1 MSEKL
6 KQLVNER
13 NSFLNR
19 LTKGRY
25 PLFHKRREF
34 TMSKETERLLI
45 RPLKKEDY
53 SNWLNE
59 FSNRLPSQHKHDK
72 GRMNMSNC
80 SEQWFAQLVKE
91 HQELAFT
98 DQAYIFGVFRKQD
111 DTHLGMIDFSTLAR
125 ENFQWGRIG
134 YSIHN
139 HFWRQGYGKEA
150 VLAALQLAFSELHYH
165 RIEAH
170 IHVNNTASIELAK
183 KVGMEYECV
192 RKAFLFESGEWSDHL
207 IFYRNK

>member
-13 NSFLNR
+13 NSFLNL

-34 TMSKETERLLI
+34 TMSKETERLHI
-45 RPLKKEDY
+45 RPLKKTDY
-53 SNWLNE
+53 SNWLNA
-59 FSNRLPSQHKHDK
+59 FNNRLPSQHKHDK

-80 SEQWFAQLVKE
+80 SEQWFAQLVRE
-91 HQELAFT
+91 HQELALS
-98 DQAYIFGVFRKQD
+98 DQAYIFGVFRKPD

-134 YSIHN
+134 YTIHN

-150 VLAALQLAFSELHYH
+150 VLAALQLAFAELHYH

-170 IHVNNTASIELAK
+170 INVDNKPSIELAK

-207 IFYRNK
+207 IFYKNK

>member
-1 MSEKL
+1 VSEKL
-6 KQLVNER
+6 KQIVNER
-13 NSFLNR
+13 NRFLAL
-19 LTKGRY
+19 LTKGRDQ
-25 PLFHKRREF
+25 LFQKRREF
-34 TMSKETERLLI
+34 TMNKETERLLI
-45 RPLKKEDY
+45 RPLKKTDY

-59 FSNRLPSQHKHDK
+59 FTNRLPSQHKHDK

-80 SEQWFAQLVKE
+80 SEQWFAQLVRE
-91 HQELAFT
+91 QQELAFS
-98 DQAYIFGVFRKQD
+98 DQAYIFGVFRKND

-150 VLAALQLAFSELHYH
+150 VLAALQLAFAELHYH

-170 IHVNNTASIELAK
+170 INVDNTASIELAK
-183 KVGMEYECV
+183 KIGMEFECV
-192 RKAFLFESGEWSDHL
+192 RKSFLLESGEWTDHMV
-207 IFYRNK
+207 FYKNR